1 MKIDLT
7 GSYFVENINY
17 LRQKYALS
25 RSALARLVGTDSW
38 NLELISK
45 GKRPPVFTR
54 LQLQRFCMV
63 FDLIYE
69 ELIHKDLTK

>member
-7 GSYFVENINY
+7 GSYFVKNINY

-25 RSALARLVGTDSW
+25 RSALARLVGMDSW

-45 GKRPPVFTR
+45 GKRPPVFTSF
-54 LQLQRFCMV
+54 QLQRFCMV

>member
-25 RSALARLVGTDSW
+25 RSALARLVGMDSW

-54 LQLQRFCMV
+54 FQLQRFCMV

>member
-7 GSYFVENINY
+7 GSYFVDNMNY
-17 LRQKYALS
+17 LRNKYAVS
-25 RSALARLVGTDSW
+25 RSALARLVGMDSW

-45 GKRPPVFTR
+45 GKRPPIFTR
-54 LQLQRFCMV
+54 RQLQRFSMV
-63 FDLIYE
+63 FDLMYE

>member
-7 GSYFVENINY
+7 GSYFVKNINY

-25 RSALARLVGTDSW
+25 RSALARLVGMDSW

-54 LQLQRFCMV
+54 FQLQRFCMV